1 MSFLEV
7 ANVGGEFMADSK
19 IQRVHKIASRIW
31 IENANERTF
40 LDDDE
45 VNNLCIKKEG
55 NPLVVVEFMRNLSD
69 DVLSRIVVL
78 LGLEGVTLQKKQ
90 LLEIYNDHMLRMLMA
105 YFQTDDGKLL
115 EVSSKNEADLLINT
129 CELMALSFIPNNH
142 NCSII
147 PIMVVRRDGLILTNV
162 DYLSSIRLIYRILG
176 FV

>member
-1 MSFLEV
+1 
-7 ANVGGEFMADSK
+7 
-19 IQRVHKIASRIW
+19 
-31 IENANERTF
+31 
-40 LDDDE
+40 
-45 VNNLCIKKEG
+45 
-55 NPLVVVEFMRNLSD
+55 VVVEFMRNLSD
-69 DVLSRIVVL
+69 DVLRRIVDV